1 MERINKLIN
10 DRLIIENN
18 SNNED
23 LSDNNIN
30 ILKSPNLDF
39 NKTSFS
45 NNYSQIKAKQIPY
58 YKYSDILPKS
68 NLNLVNISKQTQEN
82 PYRRQLVMA
91 KIIISELQ
99 DNISNILMEK
109 QQIEN
114 QLNEALNSIKSLHD
128 DYITLTE
135 KFSLVNNNI
144 NLLNKTKDNNNN
156 EEIITNLENKIK
168 QFETMNS
175 ELKIENGNL
184 KEKSKNSEEMNKM
197 QEEKYNYKIVLLNK
211 KIETLE
217 YELKSHKEVF
227 TMNDIQ
233 EENKKLK
240 KENISLREDNIE
252 LNNKYNN
259 DKKKLILDIEKYKSK
274 INLLES
280 QNMNITA
287 DLKEKTILLEKE
299 QRINEQYNTLDK
311 HFNNS
316 LQEKNI
322 SYNNLNEQYIKLIKE
337 FNEYKEKAELLKEDN
352 KNKIDELNKEL
363 KDIYGLNEEYK
374 NKISFYKNKI
384 KGINEN
390 KPNFDNDLDINYKG
404 NYQRKSQTLSPNK
417 DNDIKINKYLSEKD
431 NNDVINSNLAS
442 LEEKIYF
449 LEKQKDYILSL
460 LLKVTPNKKLIQD
473 IIDLNLEILQMEK
486 QKENIVKKI
495 KENPNLKNILPKI
508 DEQITN
514 FKEQLLSLEDEL
526 ISVDFGSSRVY
537 ENSTQN

>member
-184 KEKSKNSEEMNKM
+184 KEKSKNSEEMNKI

-287 DLKEKTILLEKE
+287 DLKEKAILLEKE

-337 FNEYKEKAELLKEDN
+337 FNEYKEKAELLKEEN
-352 KNKIDELNKEL
+352 KNKINELNKEL

>member
-184 KEKSKNSEEMNKM
+184 KEKSKNSEEMNKI

-384 KGINEN
+384 KGLNEN

-508 DEQITN
+508 DEQINN